1 MVNYSKVS
9 AEDYE
14 NLECLAEAYNLFALF
29 DTPAN
34 VIFVDQFISN
44 INNFKDIFTRYFSRQ
59 NIFFSCKCNKS
70 FALLKYAS
78 EQNCGIEVAS
88 NYELNDALKFT
99 KKIIAS
105 GPAKDDEY
113 LNNNE
118 LRKLTGR
125 FEFF

>member
-9 AEDYE
+9 AEGCE
-14 NLECLAEAYNLFALF
+14 HLECLAEAYNLFALF

-34 VIFVDQFISN
+34 VIFADQFI
-44 INNFKDIFTRYFSRQ
+44 INVNKFKDIFMQYFSRE

-88 NYELNDALKFT
+88 NYELSDALKFT
-99 KKIIAS
+99 KK
-105 GPAKDDEY
+105 
-113 LNNNE
+113 NNSFWSCKG
-118 LRKLTGR
+118 LCL
-125 FEFF
+125 FE

>member
-1 MVNYSKVS
+1 M
-9 AEDYE
+9 
-14 NLECLAEAYNLFALF
+14 
-29 DTPAN
+29 
-34 VIFVDQFISN
+34 
-44 INNFKDIFTRYFSRQ
+44 
-59 NIFFSCKCNKS
+59 
-70 FALLKYAS
+70 KYAS

-113 LNNNE
+113 LNNSIDNGVLISVDDVEE
-118 LRKLTGR
+118 LKRIKELTSR